1 MAVHWEGREE
11 PWGCGVCQLGRQ
23 VGCEEVGHYFPR
35 LESGL
40 PEVSGNPAPCL
51 QELCCHPVTN
61 PPARPITSVFLCA
74 CPASLCW
81 VESFLQVM
89 LMRLPCAGVDSTGDS
104 ELILSS

>member
-1 MAVHWEGREE
+1 M
-11 PWGCGVCQLGRQ
+11 
-23 VGCEEVGHYFPR
+23 GCEEVGHYFPR

-74 CPASLCW
+74 CPAPLCW
-81 VESFLQVM
+81 VESFLQV
-89 LMRLPCAGVDSTGDS
+89 RLVRYPVQ
-104 ELILSS
+104 ELTQTWEFEPQDPIKACVMTDIITF